1 VEEKGSGARSA
12 TWRNFW
18 TSIGDDLSEED
29 RQCIMEDWTE
39 YGRFVV
45 INEDGTPYVGD
56 P

>member
-1 VEEKGSGARSA
+1 
-12 TWRNFW
+12 
-18 TSIGDDLSEED
+18 
-29 RQCIMEDWTE
+29 MEDWTE